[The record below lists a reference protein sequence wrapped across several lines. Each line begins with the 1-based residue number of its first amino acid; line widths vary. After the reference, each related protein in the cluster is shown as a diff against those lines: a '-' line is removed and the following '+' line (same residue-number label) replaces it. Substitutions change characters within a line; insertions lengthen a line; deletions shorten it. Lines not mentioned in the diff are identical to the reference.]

1 MDQDYAVSGSTSSKS
16 HRLNDKKRLAHSAKN
31 AWDMSL
37 KRATQPL
44 SLLRSLTCMHPPGAS
59 WARATNNVKKPQI
72 QMCESCKKL
81 DLRFV
86 KQNRNNFGF
95 SNTFDSEVCYC
106 TK

>member
-44 SLLRSLTCMHPPGAS
+44 SLLRSLTCMRPRAAHWAS
-59 WARATNNVKKPQI
+59 VANFVKKPPLKI
-72 QMCESCKKL
+72 N
-81 DLRFV
+81 FV
-86 KQNRNNFGF
+86 QN
-95 SNTFDSEVCYC
+95 VQ
-106 TK
+106 